1 MPNKVHYNNDGNL
14 DGMIA
19 YLIPTLGDTGFLRL
33 QGIVRATVSGVFADL
48 MPRQPIGQTRDNF

>member
-19 YLIPTLGDTGFLRL
+19 YLIPTLGDSGIFQTSWY
-33 QGIVRATVSGVFADL
+33 QGIVKATVS
-48 MPRQPIGQTRDNF
+48 